1 MKKIILGLFSILV
14 LFCNGKSYSQEK
26 FISGSSHN
34 VKVIDGDTITI
45 HGEKVRLHGIDAP
58 EMEQICRT
66 KKNNPYACGVIAKEL
81 LHSWISKSKNK
92 IYCYYSERDRYKRII
107 GKCYLGANSSNSLN
121 KWMVSLGHAV
131 AYTRYSNDY
140 IEAQNQAKDFSQGI
154 WRGKFDLPEE
164 WRRQNK

>member
-1 MKKIILGLFSILV
+1 MKKLSLILFSLLIL
-14 LFCNGKSYSQEK
+14 FFSTQSYSQEK

-66 KKNNPYACGVIAKEL
+66 KKNNPYACGVISKEL
-81 LHSWISKSKNK
+81 LYSWISKSKNK

-107 GKCYLGANSSNSLN
+107 GKCYLGPGSNSSLN
-121 KWMVSLGHAV
+121 KRMVEYGYAV
-131 AYTRYSNDY
+131 AYTRYSKRY
-140 IEAQNQAKDFSQGI
+140 LKWEEYAKNKELGI
-154 WRGKFDLPEE
+154 WKYQFDRPED
-164 WRRQNK
+164 WRKKNK

>member
-1 MKKIILGLFSILV
+1 MKKLSLILFSLLIL
-14 LFCNGKSYSQEK
+14 FFSTQSYSQEK

-92 IYCYYSERDRYKRII
+92 IYCYYFERDRYKRII
-107 GKCYLGANSSNSLN
+107 GKCYLGPGSNSSLN
-121 KWMVSLGHAV
+121 KRMVEYGYAV

-140 IEAQNQAKDFSQGI
+140 IESQNRAKEKSLGI
-154 WRGKFDLPEE
+154 WTGKFDLPEE